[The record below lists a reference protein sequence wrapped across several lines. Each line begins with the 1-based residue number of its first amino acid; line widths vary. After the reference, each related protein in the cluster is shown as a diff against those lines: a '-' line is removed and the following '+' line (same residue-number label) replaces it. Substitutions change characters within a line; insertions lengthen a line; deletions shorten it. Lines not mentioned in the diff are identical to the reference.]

1 MFSLGKLLH
10 MVTCI
15 LPCIA
20 FKLSLKMFNTSI
32 SENEKKNT
40 VNFMLGNVI
49 KYLYFLEQNSFEKQP
64 VGLNMNFY

>member
-1 MFSLGKLLH
+1 MVLEKKNTFMFSLGKLLH

-32 SENEKKNT
+32 SENEKNI
-40 VNFMLGNVI
+40 L
-49 KYLYFLEQNSFEKQP
+49 
-64 VGLNMNFY
+64 

>member
-1 MFSLGKLLH
+1 MFALGKLLH

-32 SENEKKNT
+32 SENEKKIYRKLH
-40 VNFMLGNVI
+40 VRKCYQI
-49 KYLYFLEQNSFEKQP
+49 P
-64 VGLNMNFY
+64 VFPGTELI